1 MSSTIDPDALAS
13 YVVERTNSEL
23 LEDLSHLFEVNIVT
37 SAIAATDFGRRYKL
51 PIRSV
56 DNICKAFKVY
66 RDELLKRSTDSDT
79 LEDAAYTL
87 LGGYYRCVKTIRTLS
102 KYLNRVLPQLESDFS
117 NSYTQLYEHKTS
129 SSFTQSTVEQD

>member
-1 MSSTIDPDALAS
+1 MSSSIDPAALAS

-37 SAIAATDFGRRYKL
+37 SAIAATDFGRSYKL

-66 RDELLKRSTDSDT
+66 RDELLKRSTDSDKV
-79 LEDAAYTL
+79 EDTAYTL
-87 LGGYYRCVKTIRTLS
+87 LGEYYRCVKTIRTLS

-129 SSFTQSTVEQD
+129 SSFTQSTVED